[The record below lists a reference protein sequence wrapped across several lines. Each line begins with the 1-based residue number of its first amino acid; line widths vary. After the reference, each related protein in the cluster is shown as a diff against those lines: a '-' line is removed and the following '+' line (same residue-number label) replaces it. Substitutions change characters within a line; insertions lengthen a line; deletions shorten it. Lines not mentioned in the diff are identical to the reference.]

1 MSETKVPEDPRTSLL
16 RSLARQQ
23 RGTRS
28 ALDWLQAVLWRI
40 PGRPVDVNKLLLLR
54 FEGTPCP
61 SDRLLRG
68 AAIARAGVPSDVH
81 GMSRCEGKSIET
93 FLRRFRAGDFCV
105 VAELDGKII
114 GYSMLRL
121 FGYKIPSFGCCVRT
135 GYGGKG
141 YGSMLTSWTVEKAK
155 AMGYTKVILKVHKN
169 NTIAFQMYK
178 KIGFSITGEIPE
190 KNEIIM
196 EKILFK

>member
-1 MSETKVPEDPRTSLL
+1 MKQQKNNICFRQVNDHDVDELYELLNELSNKAKSFFHPHLFDKETIKQICISKKDHYFVMT
-16 RSLARQQ
+16 
-23 RGTRS
+23 
-28 ALDWLQAVLWRI
+28 
-40 PGRPVDVNKLLLLR
+40 
-54 FEGTPCP
+54 
-61 SDRLLRG
+61 
-68 AAIARAGVPSDVH
+68 
-81 GMSRCEGKSIET
+81 
-93 FLRRFRAGDFCV
+93 
-105 VAELDGKII
+105 LDGKII

-135 GYGGKG
+135 GFGGKG